1 MPRHPAG
8 VGSLLRAAWSRAV
21 REAVADALAFWFPVA
36 CAGCGALDV
45 DVCEGCRAALAP
57 RIVRRSLLP
66 GVEVV
71 SALEF
76 DGVAARVIRA
86 MKSDGRTGLARAL
99 APALAAALAAAPAGA
114 TVTTIPASRAA
125 DRRRGYRPVDLLVRR
140 AGALAVPLLRT
151 RRASADQRGLSR
163 AARRANV
170 AGLFVARAPLRG
182 CVVVVDDVVTTGA
195 TLRDAVSALR
205 AAGVDRIFAVT
216 LAYTPRRGGS
226 TRESEVIIT

>member
-1 MPRHPAG
+1 MGSPLPA
-8 VGSLLRAAWSRAV
+8 VWTRAI
-21 REAVADALAFWFPVA
+21 REAVVDALAFWFPVA

-57 RIVRRSLLP
+57 RVVRRPLLP
-66 GVEVV
+66 DVEVI

-86 MKSDGRTGLARAL
+86 MKSDGRTGLAGAL
-99 APALAAALAAAPAGA
+99 GPALAAALAAAPAGA

-140 AGALAVPLLRT
+140 AGARTVPLVRV
-151 RRASADQRGLSR
+151 RRASADQRGLGR

-170 AGLFVARAPLRG
+170 AGLFAARAPLAG
-182 CVVVVDDVVTTGA
+182 SVVVVDDVVTTGA

-205 AAGVDRIFAVT
+205 DAGVDRIVAVT

>member
-1 MPRHPAG
+1 M
-8 VGSLLRAAWSRAV
+8 V
-21 REAVADALAFWFPVA
+21 DALAFWFPVA

-57 RIVRRSLLP
+57 RVVRRALLP

-99 APALAAALAAAPAGA
+99 GPALAAALAAAPAGS

-140 AGALAVPLLRT
+140 AGARAVPLLRM
-151 RRASADQRGLSR
+151 RRASADQRGLGR
-163 AARRANV
+163 AARRVNV
-170 AGLFVARAPLRG
+170 AGLFLARTPPAGP
-182 CVVVVDDVVTTGA
+182 VVVVDDVVTTGA

-205 AAGVDRIFAVT
+205 AAGADHVVAVT
-216 LAYTPRRGGS
+216 LAHTPKRSGS
-226 TRESEVIIT
+226 SRESEVIIT

>member
-1 MPRHPAG
+1 M
-8 VGSLLRAAWSRAV
+8 V
-21 REAVADALAFWFPVA
+21 DALAFWFPVA

-57 RIVRRSLLP
+57 RVVRRALLP

-99 APALAAALAAAPAGA
+99 GPALAAALAAAPAGS

-140 AGALAVPLLRT
+140 AGARAVPLLRM
-151 RRASADQRGLSR
+151 RRASADQRGLGR
-163 AARRANV
+163 AARRVNV
-170 AGLFVARAPLRG
+170 AGLFLARTPPAGP
-182 CVVVVDDVVTTGA
+182 VVVVDDVVTTGA

-205 AAGVDRIFAVT
+205 AAGADHVVAVT
-216 LAYTPRRGGS
+216 LAHTPRRSGS
-226 TRESEVIIT
+226 SRESEVIIT